1 MFRCL
6 VPVLSLSPSWL
17 CSSSLLDLCMPHFP
31 PRDKDWEHI
40 KVRGLKTRGLSLLSL
55 PAALG
60 QGQLQA
66 HTVHGSFPAWTLIF
80 PIKRALFPLF
90 PKPGKAGGERKKS
103 SRSRKDQKPDQVCR

>member
-17 CSSSLLDLCMPHFP
+17 CSSSLLDLWMPHFP
-31 PRDKDWEHI
+31 SRDTEWEHI

-66 HTVHGSFPAWTLIF
+66 HHRSWILPCLDTHFPN
-80 PIKRALFPLF
+80 
-90 PKPGKAGGERKKS
+90 KKS
-103 SRSRKDQKPDQVCR
+103 FIPPFP